1 MTNSVLAY
9 LKVLPEGSE
18 FIAGVGEGPDP
29 GSVSCVHV
37 MHEDDDQA
45 QHVDD
50 QHAAHVDGGR
60 GGCAGVNCF
69 KFCGKRANCDIL

>member
-1 MTNSVLAY
+1 MTHSVSSY

-18 FIAGVGEGPDP
+18 FITGVCEGPDP
-29 GSVSCVHV
+29 GSVRRVHV

-50 QHAAHVDGGR
+50 QHAAHVDGSR
-60 GGCAGVNCF
+60 GGCTGVNCF
-69 KFCGKRANCDIL
+69 KFC